1 MTDKEIVCSQTI
13 TPPNTTS
20 CLRFYCLS
28 TGFTNNFVNKHF
40 LFSPCFGIVVSGY
53 SKTLSDKS
61 LMKDLTNIINPYK
74 KFKKMYK
81 VDTTGEFG
89 GKQELL
95 SKLIISTE
103 YNN

>member
-20 CLRFYCLS
+20 CMRFCYFII
-28 TGFTNNFVNKHF
+28 GFTNNFVNKLF
-40 LFSPCFGIVVSGY
+40 LFSPCSGIVVSGY

-61 LMKDLTNIINPYK
+61 LMKDLTNIIIPYK

-81 VDTTGEFG
+81 VDTTKEFK

-95 SKLIISTE
+95 AKLIFSA
-103 YNN
+103 